1 MFPKVSETS
10 LATWDHV
17 EPSLIIP
24 VSLDQKFL
32 SVVEFSYGDV
42 RSWTDGAG
50 LSYLIGNALR
60 HGDSERPI
68 HVILVKDNE
77 RSVF

>member
-1 MFPKVSETS
+1 MFPKGSETS

-42 RSWTDGAG
+42 RSWTDRAG
-50 LSYLIGNALR
+50 LY
-60 HGDSERPI
+60 
-68 HVILVKDNE
+68 
-77 RSVF
+77 

>member
-10 LATWDHV
+10 LTTRDHV

-32 SVVEFSYGDV
+32 SVVEFIQVVRDRHHLMMDV
-42 RSWTDGAG
+42 SNPSRFPL
-50 LSYLIGNALR
+50 LSKFLM
-60 HGDSERPI
+60 
-68 HVILVKDNE
+68 KM
-77 RSVF
+77 